1 MIFGGQGHEMS
12 HDQNVKHEHKKED
25 LECHHNHATEH
36 KQKKGE
42 MPMKHD
48 DSMND

>member
-1 MIFGGQGHEMS
+1 MRGGS

-36 KQKKGE
+36 KHKKGE